1 MDVQKL
7 IDDGERLRAL
17 IKSWSAAGPAG
28 ALERALVLEKLRGLY
43 ETILLS
49 EPVPACGVSESH
61 AAVQGEASVPTAGR
75 PGPDAPSESA
85 QEEPSCD
92 VGFAAAGEGHA
103 EKEIPAATAGDVPE
117 AVAEIPA
124 GACAETAEAPQDGCA
139 TAAAEALPDG
149 EDSVEQKLFDDEPVT
164 RHRVDK
170 RVILSLYGDVPAA
183 SPYPAS
189 ASYRKHEEAAG
200 LPTVSEPEGISSHTA
215 VPDGGT
221 SKKVLGEVLAG
232 SGATAMNEVLGKQ
245 TLHADVASKIQ
256 QGIRGELRQH
266 IGVNDRFMLI
276 RNLFG
281 GDAAAYSATIE
292 RLDSF
297 TDLDDALLYM
307 QENFEWD
314 PDSEGVQ
321 LLVDLLE
328 RKLS

>member
-7 IDDGERLRAL
+7 IDDVERLRAL

-28 ALERALVLEKLRGLY
+28 ALERDLVLEKLRGLY

-49 EPVPACGVSESH
+49 EPVPACGVSEPH

-85 QEEPSCD
+85 QEKSSCD
-92 VGFAAAGEGHA
+92 VGSAAAGEGHA

-170 RVILSLYGDVPAA
+170 RMFPPLRLIPLRLLIANTRKRPVCRLSPSRKGFRLIRPCRMAVRARKCSARCLPAA
-183 SPYPAS
+183 
-189 ASYRKHEEAAG
+189 
-200 LPTVSEPEGISSHTA
+200 
-215 VPDGGT
+215 
-221 SKKVLGEVLAG
+221 
-232 SGATAMNEVLGKQ
+232 
-245 TLHADVASKIQ
+245 
-256 QGIRGELRQH
+256 
-266 IGVNDRFMLI
+266 
-276 RNLFG
+276 
-281 GDAAAYSATIE
+281 E
-292 RLDSF
+292 RRL
-297 TDLDDALLYM
+297 
-307 QENFEWD
+307 
-314 PDSEGVQ
+314 
-321 LLVDLLE
+321 
-328 RKLS
+328 

>member
-1 MDVQKL
+1 MKRFCFRSRFPLARSPSRIPARKERQPFRRP
-7 IDDGERLRAL
+7 DGRVRTRRRRVRRRSL
-17 IKSWSAAGPAG
+17 PAG
-28 ALERALVLEKLRGLY
+28 KR
-43 ETILLS
+43 
-49 EPVPACGVSESH
+49 
-61 AAVQGEASVPTAGR
+61 
-75 PGPDAPSESA
+75 
-85 QEEPSCD
+85 
-92 VGFAAAGEGHA
+92 HA

-221 SKKVLGEVLAG
+221 ARCLP
-232 SGATAMNEVLGKQ
+232 
-245 TLHADVASKIQ
+245 
-256 QGIRGELRQH
+256 
-266 IGVNDRFMLI
+266 
-276 RNLFG
+276 
-281 GDAAAYSATIE
+281 AAE
-292 RLDSF
+292 RRL
-297 TDLDDALLYM
+297 
-307 QENFEWD
+307 
-314 PDSEGVQ
+314 
-321 LLVDLLE
+321 
-328 RKLS
+328 

>member
-7 IDDGERLRAL
+7 IDDVERLRAL

-28 ALERALVLEKLRGLY
+28 ALERDLVLGKLRGLY
-43 ETILLS
+43 ETVLFS
-49 EPVPACGVSESH
+49 EPLPACEVSEPHSG
-61 AAVQGEASVPTAGR
+61 AQGEAAVPTAGR
-75 PGPDAPSESA
+75 PGSDAPSESA
-85 QEEPSCD
+85 QEKSSCD
-92 VGFAAAGEGHA
+92 VGFAAAGKRHA

-200 LPTVSEPEGISSHTA
+200 LPTVSEPEGISSHT
-215 VPDGGT
+215 PC
-221 SKKVLGEVLAG
+221 AG
-232 SGATAMNEVLGKQ
+232 
-245 TLHADVASKIQ
+245 
-256 QGIRGELRQH
+256 
-266 IGVNDRFMLI
+266 
-276 RNLFG
+276 
-281 GDAAAYSATIE
+281 
-292 RLDSF
+292 
-297 TDLDDALLYM
+297 
-307 QENFEWD
+307 
-314 PDSEGVQ
+314 
-321 LLVDLLE
+321 
-328 RKLS
+328 

>member
-7 IDDGERLRAL
+7 IDDVERLRAL

-28 ALERALVLEKLRGLY
+28 ALERDLVLEKLRGLY

-49 EPVPACGVSESH
+49 EPVPACGVSEPH
-61 AAVQGEASVPTAGR
+61 AAVQGEASVPMAGR

-85 QEEPSCD
+85 QEKSSCD
-92 VGFAAAGEGHA
+92 VGSAAAGEGHA

-124 GACAETAEAPQDGCA
+124 GACAET
-139 TAAAEALPDG
+139 AEALPDG